1 MKTINLNCSFNR
13 KDFQAL
19 IHKYHFEDRDFA
31 SLEALERA
39 LRPLLRAKAYYVFKK
54 QDEVVAYEDYA
65 AVFLTLGDGVDAL
78 QELYLRRECV
88 SEAYMLECL
97 ASELLMKAYEE
108 CVEYL
113 QKESGKWAVK
123 IDFLGDSYP
132 LELMQELYK
141 EFPEIEITYNEQFV
155 LSPKKSVVFLLPVST
170 EKTQKNPSH
179 ICADCKNKV
188 CMYRTETVNT
198 YGYQRIFGGKK
209 PCRTD

>member
-1 MKTINLNCSFNR
+1 MKTINLDCSFGGE
-13 KDFQAL
+13 DLQAL
-19 IHKYHFEDRDFA
+19 IRKYHFEDRDFT
-31 SLEALERA
+31 SLEAMERA
-39 LRPLLRAKAYYVFKK
+39 LRPLLQAKAHYVWKK
-54 QDEVVAYEDYA
+54 QDEMITYEEYA

-78 QELYLRRECV
+78 QDLYLGRECV

-132 LELMQELYK
+132 LKLMQELYK
-141 EFPEIEITYNEQFV
+141 EFPKMEITYNEQFV
-155 LSPKKSVVFLLPVST
+155 LSPKKSVVFLLPVSMK
-170 EKTQKNPSH
+170 KTQENPGH
-179 ICADCKNKV
+179 ICANCKNKV
-188 CMYRTETVNT
+188 CMYRTEAANT

-209 PCRTD
+209 TCRTD